1 MAVDVSELEATARKM
16 IENGRG
22 LLAADESTGTATK
35 RFEALG
41 IESTEET
48 RRTFRDLMVTTPGIE
63 EWLGGVIMYDETV
76 RQSVSDGTPF
86 PEYLASRGI
95 VPGIKPDKGAKPLE
109 FSEEE
114 KYTYGLDD
122 LPDRLAEYYE
132 LGCRFTKWRTVIT
145 IDPEQGL
152 PSRYALRVNA
162 QNQARCAA
170 IAQNQGMVPIVEPD
184 AQMKGVHSIQDSFHA
199 TRETLYHQF
208 SELVEQRVKLEGMLL
223 KTNMV
228 MTGFDADANERAN
241 PEEVAERTLECMYQ
255 IVPAAVPGIVFLSG
269 GQSDQEASAN
279 LNEMVK
285 RGPHPWTI
293 SFSYARALQ
302 GVPMEIW
309 GGERENIEDAQKAFH
324 YRTRLTAAARMG
336 KYSDDMEADPGEIVT
351 VEERELE
358 ALAT

>member
-1 MAVDVSELEATARKM
+1 MAVDVNELNAIAHKM
-16 IENGRG
+16 VDNGRG

-48 RRTFRDLMVTTPGIE
+48 RRTFRELMVTTPGIE
-63 EWLGGVIMYDETV
+63 EWIGGVIMYDETV
-76 RQSVSDGTPF
+76 RQEISDGTPF
-86 PEYLASRGI
+86 PQYLESKGI
-95 VPGIKPDKGAKPLE
+95 VPGVKPDKGAKPLE

-132 LGCRFTKWRTVIT
+132 LGCRFTKWRTVIS
-145 IDPEQGL
+145 IDPDQGL
-152 PSRYALRVNA
+152 PTRYALRVNA

-170 IAQNQGMVPIVEPD
+170 IAQNAGMVPIVEPETE
-184 AQMKGVHSIQDSFHA
+184 MKGTHSIQHSFHA
-199 TRETLYHQF
+199 TREALYHQF
-208 SELVEQRVKLEGMLL
+208 SELLEQRVKLEGMLL

-228 MTGFDADANERAN
+228 MTGFDADPETRASA
-241 PEEVAERTLECMYQ
+241 EEVAERTLECMYQ
-255 IVPAAVPGIVFLSG
+255 VVPAAVPAIVFLSG

-285 RGPHPWTI
+285 RGPHPWVI

-309 GGERENIEDAQKAFH
+309 GGEDEKIEDAQKAFH
-324 YRTRLTAAARMG
+324 YRTRLTAAARVG
-336 KYSDDMEADPGEIVT
+336 KYSEDMEADPGDIVS

-358 ALAT
+358 ALAS

>member
-1 MAVDVSELEATARKM
+1 MAVDVNELNAIAHKM
-16 IENGRG
+16 IDDGRG

-35 RFEALG
+35 RFEAEG
-41 IESTEET
+41 IESTDET
-48 RRTFRDLMVTTPGIE
+48 RRTFRELMVTTPGIE
-63 EWLGGVIMYDETV
+63 EWIGGVIMYDETV
-76 RQSVSDGTPF
+76 RQSISDGTPF
-86 PEYLASRGI
+86 PEYLESRNI
-95 VPGIKPDKGAKPLE
+95 VPGIKPDKGAQPLE

-122 LPDRLAEYYE
+122 LADRLEEYYE

-170 IAQNQGMVPIVEPD
+170 IAQNQGMVPIVEPE
-184 AQMKGVHSIQDSFHA
+184 AQMKGTHSIQDSFHA
-199 TRETLYHQF
+199 TREMLYHQF

-228 MTGFDADANERAN
+228 MTGFDADPETRAN
-241 PEEVAERTLECMYQ
+241 AEEVAERTLECMYQ
-255 IVPAAVPGIVFLSG
+255 VVPAAVPGIVFLSG

-302 GVPMEIW
+302 GLPMKVW
-309 GGERENIEDAQKAFH
+309 AGEDENIEDAQKAFH
-324 YRTRLTAAARMG
+324 YRARLTAAARAG
-336 KYSDDMEADPGEIVT
+336 EYSPDMEEEPEDVPTA
-351 VEERELE
+351 EERELE
-358 ALAT
+358 ALAS

>member
-1 MAVDVSELEATARKM
+1 MAVDVNELNAIAHKM
-16 IENGRG
+16 IDNGRG

-48 RRTFRDLMVTTPGIE
+48 RRTFRELMVTTPGIE
-63 EWLGGVIMYDETV
+63 EWIGGVIMYDETV

-86 PEYLASRGI
+86 PQYLDSRGI

-109 FSEEE
+109 FSEDE

-122 LPDRLAEYYE
+122 LPDRLAEYYD

-145 IDPEQGL
+145 VDEEQGL
-152 PSRYALRVNA
+152 PTRYALRVNA

-170 IAQNQGMVPIVEPD
+170 IAQNAGMVPIVEPE
-184 AQMKGVHSIQDSFHA
+184 AEMKGTHSIQAAFHA
-199 TRETLYHQF
+199 SREMLYHQF

-228 MTGFDADANERAN
+228 MTGFDADADDRAG

-255 IVPAAVPGIVFLSG
+255 VVPAAVPGIVFLSG

-302 GVPMEIW
+302 GLPMEIW
-309 GGERENIEDAQKAFH
+309 GGEDENIDAAQKAFH

-336 KYSDDMEADPGEIVT
+336 NYSDDMEEEPEDVVS
-351 VEERELE
+351 VEEREL
-358 ALAT
+358 AAAS

>member
-1 MAVDVSELEATARKM
+1 MAVDVSELEATAHKM
-16 IENGRG
+16 VDNGRG
-22 LLAADESTGTATK
+22 LLAADESTGTITS
-35 RFEALG
+35 RFEALD

-63 EWLGGVIMYDETV
+63 QWIGGVIMYDETV
-76 RQSVSDGTPF
+76 RQQVSDGTPF
-86 PEYLASRGI
+86 PKYLDSRGI
-95 VPGIKPDKGAKPLE
+95 VPGIKPDKGAKPLQ
-109 FSEEE
+109 FSEDE

-122 LPDRLAEYYE
+122 LPDRLEEYYE

-145 IDPEQGL
+145 VDEEQGL

-170 IAQNQGMVPIVEPD
+170 IAQNQGMVPVVEPE
-184 AQMKGVHSIQDSFHA
+184 AQMKGYHSIQTAFHA
-199 TRETLYHQF
+199 TREMLYHQF

-223 KTNMV
+223 KTSMV
-228 MTGFDADANERAN
+228 MTGFDSDLADQAG

-255 IVPAAVPGIVFLSG
+255 VVPAAVPGIVFLSG
-269 GQSDQEASAN
+269 GQSDQTASAN

-309 GGERENIEDAQKAFH
+309 GGQDEKVEDAQKAFH
-324 YRTRLTAAARMG
+324 YRARLTGAARLG
-336 KYSDDMEADPGEIVT
+336 EYSEDMEAQPGDVVS
-351 VEERELE
+351 VEEQEMV
-358 ALAT
+358 AA